1 MGSKVDHSD
10 GDDIDNRIRME
21 MIKVVIWDLL
31 ERRMKNIR
39 ILAVAHISDKDIMW
53 MAFGCFL

>member
-1 MGSKVDHSD
+1 MGAKVDHSD

-31 ERRMKNIR
+31 ERRMKNIGM
-39 ILAVAHISDKDIMW
+39 LAVAHRSDKDIMW
-53 MAFGCFL
+53 MAFWCFL